1 MDGRGEIIQDPNNGK
16 ELFSATLH
24 EIDKEISKFDSQ
36 NHKFGG
42 KYDSG
47 SASIPPLSGL
57 LIPTDDFCKLLIP
70 KARDTTYSPIP
81 FVITSS
87 IVTEVPI
94 PVLADPPTQAST
106 WKRLVISGP
115 RADSCLEKPVTS
127 KRLSST
133 VNDLAELP
141 CKCRL
146 VSLSDKANNDKLAGA
161 VQQSCQK
168 Q

>member
-1 MDGRGEIIQDPNNGK
+1 MESPIFQDPINGK

-36 NHKFGG
+36 NHEFGG

-47 SASIPPLSGL
+47 SASIPPSSGL

-81 FVITSS
+81 FVIRSS
-87 IVTEVPI
+87 TPTEVPI
-94 PVLADPPTQAST
+94 SVLADPPTQAST

-115 RADSCLEKPVTS
+115 RADSCLEKPFTS

-133 VNDLAELP
+133 VNDPAELP
-141 CKCRL
+141 RKQHL
-146 VSLSDKANNDKLAGA
+146 VSLSDKANKDKLAGA

>member
-47 SASIPPLSGL
+47 SASIPPSSGL

-70 KARDTTYSPIP
+70 KARDTTYSPMFWLIP
-81 FVITSS
+81 
-87 IVTEVPI
+87 
-94 PVLADPPTQAST
+94 Q
-106 WKRLVISGP
+106 R
-115 RADSCLEKPVTS
+115 
-127 KRLSST
+127 
-133 VNDLAELP
+133 
-141 CKCRL
+141 
-146 VSLSDKANNDKLAGA
+146 KLAPGRD
-161 VQQSCQK
+161 
-168 Q
+168 